1 MENTTNN
8 LLETLCNYEPKNIP
22 VTSLYISPLNSGFGI
37 NEIDELCNSL
47 KMYGLNQPLV
57 VAGPD
62 DEGRYEILSGARRFT
77 AILKIR
83 ESEPDYMHSVPCN
96 IALDASAS
104 DTIKQLVVEDAN
116 LQQRHDV
123 DSNFHRKKMIR
134 LFKHYAEE
142 TMGEDSS
149 KTEIRRAI
157 IQRATEYFQNSA
169 RYSSMFLNIFG
180 EDGNEDVEELLDG
193 KQISVTQADKL
204 IHMPEEDRNAI
215 VEEIKSGKKAKDVFE
230 PYITKKT
237 PKENVLPDRGNE
249 TPLEEPVHTTD
260 PVPADLSVAPSP
272 APPLS
277 SDMSQKEL
285 LDLVA
290 GDLDRESGYG
300 FDTEYN
306 MPATSPAP
314 SVEMEDVIDYLES
327 VLEDDAYAESPE
339 WERLLEVCQQVVD
352 KFA

>member
-62 DEGRYEILSGARRFT
+62 DEGRFEILSGARRFT

-237 PKENVLPDRGNE
+237 PKENVLPDSGNE
-249 TPLEEPVHTTD
+249 PPLEEPVHTTD
-260 PVPADLSVAPSP
+260 PVPAAPSS

-277 SDMSQKEL
+277 NDMSQKDL
-285 LDLVA
+285 MNLVA
-290 GDLDRESGYG
+290 GDLDREADYEFDEGYS
-300 FDTEYN
+300 TST
-306 MPATSPAP
+306 MPDS
-314 SVEMEDVIDYLES
+314 SVSMEDTIDYLES
-327 VLEDDAYAESPE
+327 LLEEPYLEGSDA
-339 WERLLEVCQQVVD
+339 ERLLEVCQQLID

>member
-1 MENTTNN
+1 MENTANN
-8 LLETLCNYEPKNIP
+8 LMETRCSYEPKNIP

-77 AILKIR
+77 SILKIR
-83 ESEPDYMHSVPCN
+83 ESEPDYMHTVPCN
-96 IALDASAS
+96 IALPASAG

-134 LFKHYAEE
+134 LFKRYAEE
-142 TMGEDSS
+142 SMGEDSS

-157 IQRATEYFQNSA
+157 IQRATEYFQNSK

-204 IHMPEEDRNAI
+204 IHMPEEDRNTI
-215 VEEIKSGKKAKDVFE
+215 VEEIKSGRKAKDVFE
-230 PYITKKT
+230 PYITKKV
-237 PKENVLPDRGNE
+237 PKEA
-249 TPLEEPVHTTD
+249 
-260 PVPADLSVAPSP
+260 PVPDDKEAPYHEGDRNTEETGAGFP
-272 APPLS
+272 MEPPVPQS
-277 SDMSQKEL
+277 GNMSQK
-285 LDLVA
+285 DLMDVVA
-290 GDLDRESGYG
+290 GDLDREADYG
-300 FDTEYN
+300 FEEGYDTPA
-306 MPATSPAP
+306 MPEP
-314 SVEMEDVIDYLES
+314 SVSMEDAIDYLES
-327 VLEDDAYAESPE
+327 LLEEPYLEGSDA
-339 WERLLEVCQQVVD
+339 ERLLEVCQQIID
-352 KFA
+352 RFA

>member
-1 MENTTNN
+1 MKNTVNN
-8 LLETLCNYEPKNIP
+8 LMETLCTYEPKNIP

-77 AILKIR
+77 SILKIR
-83 ESEPDYMHSVPCN
+83 ESDSDYMQSVPCN
-96 IALDASAS
+96 IALPASAG

-134 LFKHYAEE
+134 LFKRYAEE

-157 IQRATEYFQNSA
+157 IQRATEYFQNSE

-204 IHMPEEDRNAI
+204 IHMPEEDRNTI
-215 VEEIKSGKKAKDVFE
+215 VEEIKSGRKAKDVFE

-237 PKENVLPDRGNE
+237 PKEPITSEDKEKPNYEGEQSAEE
-249 TPLEEPVHTTD
+249 TGTGSFTEP
-260 PVPADLSVAPSP
+260 P
-272 APPLS
+272 APQS
-277 SDMSQKEL
+277 DDMSQKDL
-285 LDLVA
+285 INLVA
-290 GDLDRESGYG
+290 GDLDRESGYDFEESYG
-300 FDTEYN
+300 A
-306 MPATSPAP
+306 PAMTGTSV
-314 SVEMEDVIDYLES
+314 SMEDVIEYLEGL
-327 VLEDDAYAESPE
+327 LEEPYLEGSDA
-339 WERLLEVCQQVVD
+339 ERLLEVCQQIVD
-352 KFA
+352 RFA